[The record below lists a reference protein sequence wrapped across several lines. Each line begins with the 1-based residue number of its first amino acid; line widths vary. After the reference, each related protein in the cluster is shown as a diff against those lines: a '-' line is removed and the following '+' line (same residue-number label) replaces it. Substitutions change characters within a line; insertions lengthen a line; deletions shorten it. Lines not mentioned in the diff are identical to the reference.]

1 MEQKSEIVLYQPE
14 GSVSLEVRLENE
26 TVWLTQQQISELFGT
41 GRQAITKH
49 LKNIFASNELD
60 ENSVCSILELTAADG
75 KNYKTKVYN
84 LDAIL
89 SIGYRVNSKNATLFR
104 RWTNSVLKE
113 YMLKG
118 YSINQ
123 KLDSL
128 EKRIDN
134 RLREHDSEIQRLSNQ
149 VDFFVR
155 HSLPPIEG
163 IFFAG
168 QIFDAYKFVCDL
180 VKSARKSIVLF
191 DNYIDESVLTLFG
204 KREKSVSVVIYTD
217 KITPQL
223 ELDIKRFN
231 AQYSPIK
238 VKLYTKAHDRFLIID
253 GEIYH
258 IGASLKDLGKKLF
271 AFSKI
276 SAIPPEIIYKQIDS

>member
-89 SIGYRVNSKNATLFR
+89 SVGYRVNSKNATLFR
-104 RWTNSVLKE
+104 RWANSVLKD

-118 YSINQ
+118 YSLNHRFER
-123 KLDSL
+123 L
-128 EKRIDN
+128 EDKIDT
-134 RLREHDSEIQRLSNQ
+134 RFQRYDSEIQRLSNQ

-204 KREKSVSVVIYTD
+204 KRGKSVSVVIYTD

-231 AQYSPIK
+231 AQYSPVK

-276 SAIPPEIIYKQIDS
+276 SAIPPEIIYKQIDL

>member
-14 GSVSLEVRLENE
+14 GAVSLEVRLENE
-26 TVWLTQQQISELFGT
+26 TVWLTQQQMSELFQTTKQNISLHT
-41 GRQAITKH
+41 G
-49 LKNIFASNELD
+49 NIFKEKELD
-60 ENSVCSILELTAADG
+60 RDSVVKESFTTANDG
-75 KNYKTKVYN
+75 KSYRTKYYN
-84 LDAIL
+84 LDVII
-89 SIGYRVNSKNATLFR
+89 SVGYRVKSQRGTRFR
-104 RWTNSVLKE
+104 QWANKVLKD

-204 KREKSVSVVIYTD
+204 KRGKSVSVVIYTD

-231 AQYSPIK
+231 SQYSPIK

-276 SAIPPEIIYKQIDS
+276 SAIPPELIYNNL

>member
-14 GSVSLEVRLENE
+14 GAVSLEVRLENE
-26 TVWLTQQQISELFGT
+26 TVWLTQQQMSELFQTTKQNISLHT
-41 GRQAITKH
+41 G
-49 LKNIFASNELD
+49 NIFKEKELD
-60 ENSVCSILELTAADG
+60 RDSVVKESFTTASDG
-75 KNYKTKVYN
+75 KSYRTKYYN
-84 LDAIL
+84 LDVII
-89 SIGYRVNSKNATLFR
+89 SVGYRVKSQRGTQFR
-104 RWTNSVLKE
+104 QWANKVLKE

-204 KREKSVSVVIYTD
+204 KDHS
-217 KITPQL
+217 
-223 ELDIKRFN
+223 
-231 AQYSPIK
+231 A
-238 VKLYTKAHDRFLIID
+238 
-253 GEIYH
+253 
-258 IGASLKDLGKKLF
+258 IGARHQTIQRSIFACKGQVIHKGARSVPNHRWGNLPYRCFAERLGKETFRLLEN
-271 AFSKI
+271 I
-276 SAIPPEIIYKQIDS
+276 GYSARNHI